1 MEHVVTADKPSETS
15 KVTANLQISQAP
27 GNGGVVNRR
36 HQRLERRYG
45 TPSERM
51 KRTEEEQLYN
61 LLMEQRS
68 AEAPLG
74 RDPYHFTQMAPEA
87 RLG

>member
-1 MEHVVTADKPSETS
+1 
-15 KVTANLQISQAP
+15 
-27 GNGGVVNRR
+27 
-36 HQRLERRYG
+36 
-45 TPSERM
+45 M

-74 RDPYHFTQMAPEA
+74 RDPYLFTQMAPEA
-87 RLG
+87 RLGWARLATRLADVCVGMKVC